1 METTINLST
10 IPEGKLI
17 PLALETIQLY
27 RKVTATPEGRDL
39 LEKKKAELRE
49 RGII

>member
-1 METTINLST
+1 METTINLSA

-17 PLALETIQLY
+17 PLALETIRLF
-27 RKVTATPEGRDL
+27 RKVASTPEGRDL